1 MIDLIPDYVKN
12 APFYHLA
19 VEGLLLVWILWLIFR
34 KSYSPAEKSKL
45 TEKDKKELLEEW
57 QPEPLVPNYEPKDS
71 IVNPRVVEGP
81 VAKYAIV
88 NGVKSLNL
96 ASYNFLNMIG
106 NEKINETAI
115 KSIQKYGVGSCGPR
129 GFYGTIDVHLELEQR
144 LAKFFSVEEGIIY
157 SYGFSTI
164 ASAIPAYSK
173 RGDIIFADEGVH
185 FAIQK
190 GIVASR
196 SDVRYFKHND
206 VEDLE
211 RLLKEQEEAD
221 RKNPKKAKATRRFL
235 VIEGI
240 YLNHGDMCPLPRMV
254 DLKYI
259 HKYRIFLD
267 ESVSFATVG
276 KTGRGVTEF
285 YNIPREKID
294 LISGT
299 LEMSLG
305 SVGGFCVGSSFVVQH
320 QVLSGQG
327 YCFSASLP
335 PLLAASAIEALN
347 IIEGSQQE
355 IFPELEKKC
364 KQVHQRL
371 KALNNYTV
379 SGLEISPVK
388 HVRLSFDNTL
398 EKLEKIVDYAQ
409 SKAVSLTVARYLK
422 EEKFSPK
429 PSIRIAVNVT
439 LDDAEI
445 DLLVN
450 TLEQALKVVGL

>member
-1 MIDLIPDYVKN
+1 MLDLIPDYVKN

-19 VEGLLLVWILWLIFR
+19 VEAFLLVWILWLIFR
-34 KSYSPAEKSKL
+34 KSYSPAEKNKL
-45 TEKDKKELLEEW
+45 SEKDKKELLEEW
-57 QPEPLVPNYEPKDS
+57 TPEPLVPDYEFKDS
-71 IVNPRVVEGP
+71 VINPRVVEGP

-88 NGVKSLNL
+88 NGVKSLNA
-96 ASYNFLNMIG
+96 ASFNFLNMVG
-106 NEKINETAI
+106 NEKINEKAI
-115 KSIQKYGVGSCGPR
+115 KSIEKYGVGSCGPR

-206 VEDLE
+206 IEDLE

-221 RKNPKKAKATRRFL
+221 KKNPKKAKATRRFL
-235 VIEGI
+235 VIEGL
-240 YLNHGDMCPLPRMV
+240 YMNHGDLCPLPKMV
-254 DLKYI
+254 DLKYKY
-259 HKYRIFLD
+259 KYRIFLD
-267 ESVSFATVG
+267 ETVSFATIG
-276 KTGRGVTEF
+276 KTGRGVTEY
-285 YNIPREKID
+285 YNVPREKID
-294 LISGT
+294 LISGSME
-299 LEMSLG
+299 LSLG

-347 IIEGSQQE
+347 IIEAQQGE
-355 IFPELEKKC
+355 MFPDLEKKC
-364 KQVHQRL
+364 KLLHQKL
-371 KALNNYTV
+371 KSVNNLTV
-379 SGLEISPVK
+379 SGIDISPVK

-409 SKAVSLTVARYLK
+409 ANSVSLTVARYLK

-429 PSIRIAVNVT
+429 PSIRISVNYD
-439 LDDAEI
+439 LSDSEI
-445 DLLVN
+445 DLIVN
-450 TLEQALKVVGL
+450 VIEQGIKSIGC